1 MKALLAIAVFAAPP
15 VWAEDVSQATIQVGR
30 QIYADNCATC
40 HGADLQGQPEWK
52 QRLAN
57 GRMPAPPHDATGH
70 TWHHSDRDLYNLTK
84 LGVATVMGN
93 GYESDMP
100 AFGGKLSDDDIK
112 AVLAYIRNTW
122 PVRVQQAQARLTA
135 ADDASQP

>member
-122 PVRVQQAQARLTA
+122 PVRVQQAQAKITA
-135 ADDASQP
+135 ADEASQP